1 MKPLMASDA
10 LGLSA
15 LSEKPVLELRSTSSD
30 DEVAAV
36 IRAAY
41 RQVFGNEYLM
51 ERERLISA
59 ESLLRQHD
67 ITVRDFIR
75 SLALSDLY
83 REKFF
88 QNAFQ
93 VRFIELN
100 FKHLLG
106 RAPNNEAEIAYHVNL
121 YCQKGYDA
129 EINSYLDSEEY
140 FQNFG
145 DWVVPNC
152 RGFEVQLNQTTA
164 AFTHM
169 FQLYRGEASSD
180 RNPSLGRLTYDLA
193 KNTASSITARNISTR
208 KATKGFTGVGQGQ
221 ALKGQTGGGEAS
233 LYRVRAVQRASRSK
247 PQIRRAVQEYLVA
260 FQNLSDKLQQLNQQD
275 ATILSVRPA

>member
-10 LGLSA
+10 LGITA
-15 LSEKPVLELRSTSSD
+15 LSEQPALELRSTSSD
-30 DEVAAV
+30 EEVTAV

-51 ERERLISA
+51 ERERLVSA
-59 ESLLRQHD
+59 ESLLRQRD

-83 REKFF
+83 RDKFF

-106 RAPNNEAEIAYHVNL
+106 RAPNNEEEIAYHLDL
-121 YCQKGYDA
+121 YCQKGYEA

-164 AFTHM
+164 AFTRM

-180 RNPSLGRLTYDLA
+180 RKASRPRLTYDLA
-193 KNTASSITARNISTR
+193 RNTSSGINMSA
-208 KATKGFTGVGQGQ
+208 GQV
-221 ALKGQTGGGEAS
+221 LKGQTAGKQAS
-233 LYRVRAVQRASRSK
+233 LYRVRALQRASAFK
-247 PQIRRAVQEYLVA
+247 PQLRRAVQEYVVA
-260 FQNLSDKLQQLNQQD
+260 VQNLSDKLQQLNQQN